1 MKRRALLASLGATGA
16 VTGAAG
22 CLQAPGESGETTP
35 DDGTAT
41 TTEGDTATTTADGAE
56 PTTENEQEPTTEN
69 EQEPTT
75 ENEQEPTTENEQEP
89 TSDGAGEWNPSG
101 EPVATLSINDREG
114 LSFPDNNRPHSL
126 ALWNAVDREREVGVT
141 WVDGRTEELERLDP
155 VAVPADG
162 LLQVDLLLPT
172 SYDVIVRVDGETLG
186 EYAVGRDRFDC
197 NDSAT
202 RLGLAARELVDY
214 GVISTAAGC
223 PGPSVVDASL
233 SAGEGDC
240 GTEDDEQA
248 VAGYGDEVVRVE
260 GTFVAPDPCHEL
272 AVAEVAYDPKQR
284 TARVVVEGTSGDAC
298 VQCVGAIDY
307 EATVTYEGD
316 FPDRVVVVHR
326 SADSE
331 RRVASAAWNADA

>member
-41 TTEGDTATTTADGAE
+41 TTEGDTATTTADGA
-56 PTTENEQEPTTEN
+56 
-69 EQEPTT
+69 EPTT

-172 SYDVIVRVDGETLG
+172 SYDVIVRVDGDPLRHQPP
-186 EYAVGRDRFDC
+186 VPFF
-197 NDSAT
+197 SA
-202 RLGLAARELVDY
+202 RGFR
-214 GVISTAAGC
+214 
-223 PGPSVVDASL
+223 PGPTGPFNAAADPTWTVGERASVRLAS
-233 SAGEGDC
+233 
-240 GTEDDEQA
+240 TNHPRI
-248 VAGYGDEVVRVE
+248 VAG
-260 GTFVAPDPCHEL
+260 
-272 AVAEVAYDPKQR
+272 
-284 TARVVVEGTSGDAC
+284 ARVTVELRYDGRRLTTLT
-298 VQCVGAIDY
+298 
-307 EATVTYEGD
+307 ATG
-316 FPDRVVVVHR
+316 
-326 SADSE
+326 
-331 RRVASAAWNADA
+331 

>member
-22 CLQAPGESGETTP
+22 CLQAPGESGETTTE
-35 DDGTAT
+35 DGTET
-41 TTEGDTATTTADGAE
+41 TTDD
-56 PTTENEQEPTTEN
+56 EQET
-69 EQEPTT
+69 
-75 ENEQEPTTENEQEP
+75 
-89 TSDGAGEWNPSG
+89 TSDGACDWNPSG

-141 WVDGRTEELERLDP
+141 WVDGQTEELERLEA

-172 SYDVIVRVDGETLG
+172 SYDVVVRADGETLG
-186 EYAVGRDRFDC
+186 EYAVGRDAFDC
-197 NDSAT
+197 NESAS

-214 GVISTAAGC
+214 GVISTAVAC
-223 PGPSVVDASL
+223 PGPSVVDTSL
-233 SAGEGDC
+233 SVGEGDC
-240 GTEDDEQA
+240 GNEDDEG
-248 VAGYGDEVVRVE
+248 VVVGYGDELVRVQ
-260 GTFVAPDPCHEL
+260 GTFVAPDPCHDL
-272 AVAEVAYDPKQR
+272 AVANVAYDPKQR
-284 TARVVVEGTSGDAC
+284 TARVVVEGTPGDAC

-307 EATVTYEGD
+307 EATVTYADD

-326 SADSE
+326 SADDE
-331 RRVASAAWNADA
+331 RQVATAAWNADA